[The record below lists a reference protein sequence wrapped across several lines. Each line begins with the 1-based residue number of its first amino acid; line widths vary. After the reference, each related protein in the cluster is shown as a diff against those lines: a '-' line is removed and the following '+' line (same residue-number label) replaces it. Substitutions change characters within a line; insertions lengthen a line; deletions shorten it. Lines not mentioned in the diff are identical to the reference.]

1 MKAAVITIGDEIL
14 LGQITDTNSRYI
26 ARELALL
33 GIETL
38 AMHTVAD
45 AGEEILNAL
54 KAALSRAD
62 LVFLT
67 GGLGPTKDDLTKKT
81 LADFF
86 DILQEHH
93 NKYILNYHFRI

>member
-45 AGEEILNAL
+45 DMLENFVGSILGNKEEVHKLYDKVGERKVIEAV
-54 KAALSRAD
+54 AAQMK
-62 LVFLT
+62 VNEKNVTPEEFQ
-67 GGLGPTKDDLTKKT
+67 K
-81 LADFF
+81 LA
-86 DILQEHH
+86 
-93 NKYILNYHFRI
+93 